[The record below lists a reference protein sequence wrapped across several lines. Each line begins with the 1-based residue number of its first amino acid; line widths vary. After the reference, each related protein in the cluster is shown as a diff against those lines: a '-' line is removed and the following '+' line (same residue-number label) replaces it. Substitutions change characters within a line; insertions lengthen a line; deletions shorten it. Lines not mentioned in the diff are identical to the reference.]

1 MSRVITVNYL
11 VYGNE
16 RYLLQEKL
24 NQIINEHV
32 GKQDQMN
39 TVFYDAGNNDFT
51 MRTVLEEASTFPFFS
66 EHKVIVVSNSL
77 FLTRGTALSDAD
89 LKSLDEYL
97 IKPSDFA
104 SIVFYH
110 EEENLDTNKK
120 VVKSIQKYCR
130 VMHVKKSTGE
140 EFRGF
145 IRNEAAKRKMKLSH
159 DAFNE
164 LILRVDENMTTGI
177 NELEKLS
184 LYSLNINF
192 DDVVALVSRPLDNQ
206 VFHLVNALM
215 DKDLRRSMKIWN
227 DMVVLSIEPLS
238 FVGLIASQLRL
249 MYQVLTLHQQGYH
262 RNEIVNMLSSA
273 SGNINAYRVSR
284 VLVQAEATTPER
296 LLFVLNRLA
305 ELDQKSKSGQ
315 IEKKFGFEMF
325 LIEATR

>member
-1 MSRVITVNYL
+1 MNYL

>member
-1 MSRVITVNYL
+1 MNYL

-39 TVFYDAGNNDFT
+39 TVFYDAGNSDFT

-66 EHKVIVVSNSL
+66 EHKMIVVSNSL
-77 FLTRGTALSDAD
+77 FLTRGNNLSDAD

-130 VMHVKKSTGE
+130 VMHVKKATGE

-145 IRNEAAKRKMKLSH
+145 IRNEAAKRKIKLNH

-184 LYSLNINF
+184 LYSLNINL

-215 DKDLRRSMKIWN
+215 DKDLRRCMKIWN

-284 VLVQAEATTPER
+284 LLVQAEATTTER

>member
-1 MSRVITVNYL
+1 MNYL

-16 RYLLQEKL
+16 RYLLKEKL

>member
-66 EHKVIVVSNSL
+66 EHKMIVVSNSL
-77 FLTRGTALSDAD
+77 FLTRGNNLSDAD

-130 VMHVKKSTGE
+130 VMHVKKATGE

-145 IRNEAAKRKMKLSH
+145 IRNEAAKRKLKLSH

-164 LILRVDENMTTGI
+164 LILRVDENMSTGI

-184 LYSLNINF
+184 LYSLTINL

-284 VLVQAEATTPER
+284 VLVQAEATTTER
-296 LLFVLNRLA
+296 LLYVLNRLA

>member
-1 MSRVITVNYL
+1 MSKVIKVNYL

-130 VMHVKKSTGE
+130 VMHVKKATGE

-145 IRNEAAKRKMKLSH
+145 IRNEAAKRKLKLSH

-184 LYSLNINF
+184 LYSLTVNL

-284 VLVQAEATTPER
+284 VLVQAEATTTER
-296 LLFVLNRLA
+296 LLYVLNRLA

>member
-1 MSRVITVNYL
+1 MNYL

-39 TVFYDAGNNDFT
+39 TVFYDAGNSDFT

-66 EHKVIVVSNSL
+66 EHKMIVVSNSL
-77 FLTRGTALSDAD
+77 FLTRGNNLSDAD

-130 VMHVKKSTGE
+130 VMHVKKATGE

-145 IRNEAAKRKMKLSH
+145 IRNEVAKRKIKLSH

-184 LYSLNINF
+184 LYSLNINL

-215 DKDLRRSMKIWN
+215 DKDLRRCMKIWN

-262 RNEIVNMLSSA
+262 RNDIVNMLSSA

-284 VLVQAEATTPER
+284 LLAQAEATTTER

>member
-1 MSRVITVNYL
+1 MNYL

-66 EHKVIVVSNSL
+66 EHKMIVVSNSL
-77 FLTRGTALSDAD
+77 FLTRGNNLSDAD

-130 VMHVKKSTGE
+130 VMHVKKATGE

-145 IRNEAAKRKMKLSH
+145 IRNEAAKRKLKLSH

-164 LILRVDENMTTGI
+164 LILRVDENMSTGI

-184 LYSLNINF
+184 LYSLTINL

-284 VLVQAEATTPER
+284 VLVQAEATTTER
-296 LLFVLNRLA
+296 LLYVLNRLA